1 MSELKKLRRKVY
13 GALKDWADNGKDEC
27 LLVTGARQIGKT
39 FIIEQFIEETS
50 TSHISLNF
58 ESNPSLGS
66 MFEGNPS
73 VDQIVS
79 RIMDQHPNFE
89 PIPNDT
95 ILFFDE
101 IQACPDA
108 RNSIKK
114 FVTDGRYRVISASS
128 LTWSLHSKKA
138 KDPREY
144 ERVIEMR
151 SLDFEEFLWAMDI
164 SECIISTIRKN
175 IHDKTP
181 IDKFIMKKIDDYF
194 ALFMAIGGMPRV
206 INEYLVTSRID
217 RVIDEKKKIIA
228 RDKLDIKR
236 YSPPTETE
244 KILKILDIV
253 PTFLS
258 QENKKFIFS
267 RLMEDN
273 GSTTLPSN
281 DMFAKAI
288 QWLIDSGII
297 MKCRQVDNSRLPDE
311 IFTTGRSFKTY
322 MDDTGLLL
330 ATMSDDV
337 TTSILDGDLCVKNG
351 GVTENA
357 IAECLSK
364 SGHELYYFRNSNM
377 DVDFIIE
384 MDGDVVALGVKPES
398 NNRSKS
404 LNSMK
409 VNHGLKR
416 CIKFERANI
425 HASMN
430 GVEIYPLFAAAF
442 IDSMYD

>member
-164 SECIISTIRKN
+164 SECIISTTARTYTIR
-175 IHDKTP
+175 H
-181 IDKFIMKKIDDYF
+181 
-194 ALFMAIGGMPRV
+194 R
-206 INEYLVTSRID
+206 
-217 RVIDEKKKIIA
+217 
-228 RDKLDIKR
+228 
-236 YSPPTETE
+236 
-244 KILKILDIV
+244 
-253 PTFLS
+253 
-258 QENKKFIFS
+258 
-267 RLMEDN
+267 
-273 GSTTLPSN
+273 
-281 DMFAKAI
+281 
-288 QWLIDSGII
+288 
-297 MKCRQVDNSRLPDE
+297 
-311 IFTTGRSFKTY
+311 
-322 MDDTGLLL
+322 
-330 ATMSDDV
+330 
-337 TTSILDGDLCVKNG
+337 
-351 GVTENA
+351 
-357 IAECLSK
+357 
-364 SGHELYYFRNSNM
+364 
-377 DVDFIIE
+377 
-384 MDGDVVALGVKPES
+384 
-398 NNRSKS
+398 
-404 LNSMK
+404 
-409 VNHGLKR
+409 
-416 CIKFERANI
+416 
-425 HASMN
+425 
-430 GVEIYPLFAAAF
+430 
-442 IDSMYD
+442 